1 MNEFCN
7 NQNDHQI
14 WSLRTF
20 NTCEAWAALALITSV
35 VCDLIL
41 LLIVDCCVLA
51 FFKALLTL
59 DETVLALVLIPLTC
73 IGEMPPIITNSKSYN
88 FDIVK

>member
-1 MNEFCN
+1 MI
-7 NQNDHQI
+7 D
-14 WSLRTF
+14 
-20 NTCEAWAALALITSV
+20 
-35 VCDLIL
+35 
-41 LLIVDCCVLA
+41 DCCVLA

-59 DETVLALVLIPLTC
+59 DETVLALVVIGLTC

>member
-7 NQNDHQI
+7 NQNDHHT
-14 WSLRTF
+14 WSLGTF
-20 NTCEAWAALALITSV
+20 NICEAWAALALMASV

-51 FFKALLTL
+51 FFKALLIL
-59 DETVLALVLIPLTC
+59 DETVLALVVLPLTWN
-73 IGEMPPIITNSKSYN
+73 GEMPPIITNSKSYN